1 MQARYLFTNCTILDG
16 TGSPSWVGEVA
27 VDEGRILAL
36 GPKLESVSTGERI
49 DGRLRVLCPG
59 FIDIHGH
66 SDLEVLRR
74 PIMLPKLN
82 QGITTEVAGNCGQG
96 VFPCIPGLV
105 QRKLEA
111 LVRDVLGTYPLPWS
125 WYDLSTYL
133 AQVAQ
138 QGSGTNLLFLQ
149 AHAPLRLSAIEGNPN
164 RPATVRELETMVALL
179 EESYAQGALGFSSG
193 LYYAPCLFASAEEF
207 EALLRVTARHD
218 RLFAVHHRCEGSDV
232 LQSLHEVLDL
242 AERTGVRIELSHLK
256 VIGRKN
262 QDKVPRMLELIE
274 AYHSRGV
281 RVIFDQYPYEYG
293 STSLASLLPPS
304 FLKLDR
310 PQLLE
315 VLSSTAGRARV
326 RAEMEVPHG
335 WDSIFELC
343 GWEDISIVSLDTN
356 PQYNGLD
363 FPTIA
368 AVRQQDPFDSF
379 FDLVAEEQGAALM
392 VDITQ
397 TQQSLETIMRHPL
410 GCFSTDALYSGS
422 GGHPRSWQAARHLLD
437 AYQRQKAVL
446 PLPQQI
452 RRMTG
457 EPAARLGVCER
468 GLVREGF
475 AADLVLLDMERMI
488 DVSSLACPNAPGGGI
503 DLVMVN
509 GEVAY
514 RDGVPTGALAGKLLR
529 PRNG

>member
-1 MQARYLFTNCTILDG
+1 MNMRYLFSNCTVIDG
-16 TGSPSWVGEVA
+16 SGGAPWLGDVV
-27 VDEGRILAL
+27 VDDGRILAL
-36 GPKLESVSTGERI
+36 GLNLGSHFEGERI
-49 DGRLRVLCPG
+49 EGALRVLCPG

-74 PIMLPKLN
+74 PAMLPKLN
-82 QGITTEVAGNCGQG
+82 QGITTEVTGNCGQG
-96 VFPCIPGLV
+96 VFPCHQGV
-105 QRKLEA
+105 VGHKLEA
-111 LVRDVLGTYPLPWS
+111 LVRDVLGTYPLPWA
-125 WYDLSTYL
+125 WHDLSSYL
-133 AQVAQ
+133 ARIGEH
-138 QGSGTNLLFLQ
+138 GSGTNLLFLQ
-149 AHAPLRLSAIEGNPN
+149 AHAPLRMSTMEGNPN
-164 RPATVRELETMVALL
+164 RTASARELETMAALL

-193 LYYAPCLFASAEEF
+193 LYYAPCLFASPEEF
-207 EALLRVTARHD
+207 ETLLRVTAGHD
-218 RLFAVHHRCEGSDV
+218 RLFAVHHRCEGTDV
-232 LQSLHEVLDL
+232 LESLCEVLDL

-262 QDKVPRMLELIE
+262 QHKVPRMLDLIDS
-274 AYHSRGV
+274 YQSRGV
-281 RVIFDQYPYEYG
+281 RVTFDQYPYEYG

-304 FLKLDR
+304 VLRLER
-310 PQLLE
+310 PKLLE
-315 VLSSTAGRARV
+315 ALSSTEGRMKI
-326 RAEMEVPHG
+326 RAEMEAPHG

-343 GWEDISIVSLDTN
+343 GWEDIRIGSSDSN
-356 PQYNGLD
+356 PRYDGLD

-368 AVRQQDPFDSF
+368 ALRQQDPFDSF
-379 FDLVAEEQGAALM
+379 FDLIAQEQGASLM

-397 TQQSLETIMRHPL
+397 TQQSIETIMRHPL

-437 AYQRQKAVL
+437 TYQRQKAVL

-457 EPAARLGVCER
+457 EPAARLGLCDR
-468 GLVREGF
+468 GLIREGF
-475 AADLVLLDMERMI
+475 AADLVLLDMEQMV
-488 DVSSLACPNAPGGGI
+488 DASSLAYPDAPGGGM

-514 RDGVPTGALAGKLLR
+514 RAGFATGALAGRLLK

>member
-1 MQARYLFTNCTILDG
+1 MHAQYLFTNCTIIDG

-27 VDEGRILAL
+27 VGEGRILAL
-36 GPKLESVSTGERI
+36 APDLSSVHAGERI

-74 PIMLPKLN
+74 PAMLPKLN

-96 VFPCIPGLV
+96 VFPC
-105 QRKLEA
+105 QSESAQCKLEA
-111 LVRDVLGTYPLPWS
+111 LVRDVLGPYPLPWN
-125 WYDLSTYL
+125 WHDLSTYL
-133 AQVAQ
+133 AQVSD

-149 AHAPLRLSAIEGNPN
+149 AHAPLRLRAMDGNPN
-164 RPATVRELETMVALL
+164 RPATVQERDTMVALL
-179 EESYAQGALGFSSG
+179 EQSFAQGALGFSSG
-193 LYYAPCLFASAEEF
+193 LYYAPCLFASADEL
-207 EALLRVTARHD
+207 EALLRMTARHD
-218 RLFAVHHRCEGSDV
+218 RLFAVHHRCEGTEV
-232 LQSLHEVLDL
+232 LESLREVLDL
-242 AERTGVRIELSHLK
+242 AERTGVRIEISHLK
-256 VIGRKN
+256 AIGRKN
-262 QDKVPRMLELIE
+262 QDKVPRMLELIDT
-274 AYHSRGV
+274 YHSRGV
-281 RVIFDQYPYEYG
+281 RVTFDQYPYEYG

-304 FLKLDR
+304 LLKLDR

-315 VLSSTAGRARV
+315 VLSSTARRGEV
-326 RAEMEVPHG
+326 RAEMEAPKG

-343 GWEDISIVSLDTN
+343 GWEDIRIVSLDTN

-368 AVRQQDPFDSF
+368 AMRHQDPFDSF
-379 FDLVAEEQGAALM
+379 FDLVAEERGAALM

-397 TQQSLETIMRHPL
+397 TQQSLESIMRHPL

-437 AYQRQKAVL
+437 TYQRQKAVL

-457 EPAARLGVCER
+457 EPAARLGLCER
-468 GLVREGF
+468 GLIREGF
-475 AADLVLLDMERMI
+475 AADLVLLDKDRMI
-488 DVSSLACPNAPGGGI
+488 DASSLACPDAPGGGI

-514 RDGVPTGALAGKLLR
+514 REGVPTGVLAGQLLTL
-529 PRNG
+529 RNG